1 MIQQINS
8 NQVALIVAQ
17 VEVVGQPEGAV
28 APNLGQPMGILT
40 LQQLPAFPAFDML
53 LPRGFS
59 FTSQP
64 ASDAPER
71 ADGFWGREKDAA
83 AKHLRTR
90 VRVSVVAIG
99 RQALHRKQ
107 VSLLQCWH
115 R

>member
-1 MIQQINS
+1 MPFSEVPFSATDRWI
-8 NQVALIVAQ
+8 
-17 VEVVGQPEGAV
+17 VVGLPEGAV

-40 LQQLPAFPAFDML
+40 LQQLPAFPASDML

-59 FTSQP
+59 LSAQL
-64 ASDAPER
+64 AGNAPEG

-90 VRVSVVAIG
+90 VRVSIVAMG
-99 RQALHRKQ
+99 QQALHCKQ
-107 VSLLQCWH
+107 VGLLQCWH